1 VTAQN
6 ESGGKKKAA
15 AMKKKM
21 GEADSRITELNRIIK
36 RLYEDNVLGKTSDKR
51 FALLSEEYEAE

>member
-1 VTAQN
+1 
-6 ESGGKKKAA
+6 
-15 AMKKKM
+15 MKKKM